1 MACCKLL
8 YIETNE
14 KRGTSIR
21 IDSTNDSIFFQTR
34 MDRIIGTLK
43 VEIYREN
50 LQRRRHIPRGSRAEV
65 LSKTTTA

>member
-1 MACCKLL
+1 MACCKFL

-14 KRGTSIR
+14 KRETSIR

-43 VEIYREN
+43 VEIYRES
-50 LQRRRHIPRGSRAEV
+50 LQRRRHIPRESRAEV

>member
-1 MACCKLL
+1 MACCKLI
-8 YIETNE
+8 YIGTNE
-14 KRGTSIR
+14 KRETFIR

-43 VEIYREN
+43 VEIYRES
-50 LQRRRHIPRGSRAEV
+50 LQRRHHIPRGSRAGV